1 MSSSDVYQYLKGKY
15 EGSIVAI
22 AKSETRR
29 VKDETERKKSK
40 SSEPAAEIAEVR
52 PNKVGTK
59 LWWFNL
65 FSSMVKHALE
75 KFPKFNI
82 KELPKMI
89 NELVSYFAR
98 LLISKED
105 VVFDKDGHEVVE
117 NFSNEMSDKDVM
129 DLVNVL
135 VGAIKVDP
143 KFGKGL
149 SCCC

>member
-15 EGSIVAI
+15 ESSIFAI
-22 AKSETRR
+22 AKSETKR
-29 VKDETERKKSK
+29 VKDETEKRSK
-40 SSEPAAEIAEVR
+40 SNEPAEVAEVK

-75 KFPKFNI
+75 KFPKFDI

-98 LLISKED
+98 LLINKVD

-135 VGAIKVDP
+135 IGAIKTDP
-143 KFGKGL
+143 KFGKGF
-149 SCCC
+149 SCCSR